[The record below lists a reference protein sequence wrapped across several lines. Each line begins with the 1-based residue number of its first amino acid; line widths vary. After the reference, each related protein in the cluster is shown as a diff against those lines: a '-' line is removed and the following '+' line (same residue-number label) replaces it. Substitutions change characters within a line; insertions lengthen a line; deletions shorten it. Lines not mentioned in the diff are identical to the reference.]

1 VVESVR
7 KRLYNYNR
15 WVGAALKAEG
25 HMRGKKKISK
35 REFVRRF
42 ADVAEQAL
50 SKLPAEEQE
59 RKIAAFERAV
69 SRLSGISR
77 EGNSK
82 ASRTHQ
88 TPLIPLHTRARE

>member
-1 VVESVR
+1 MPR
-7 KRLYNYNR
+7 
-15 WVGAALKAEG
+15 
-25 HMRGKKKISK
+25 KKKISK
-35 REFVRRF
+35 REFARRF
-42 ADVAEQAL
+42 ADIAEHAL

-59 RKIAAFERAV
+59 RRVAALERAV
-69 SRLSGISR
+69 SRISR